1 MSKEKNDVS
10 RNGQPKRSI
19 DATDRRLLS
28 ALVEDATI
36 SYAELGE
43 RAALS
48 APAAHER
55 VKRLRRSGV
64 IRQTTAILDPDAV
77 NKPLLAFVH
86 VSTSGWGKTSG
97 LMAIAQYPEV
107 EEIHSVA
114 GDTSML
120 LKVRTVDTH
129 ALEHLLAY
137 LYDIPGVIA
146 TRSYFVLST
155 YLERT
160 VQPGT
165 TETWPMK
172 P

>member
-1 MSKEKNDVS
+1 MKEKNDIN
-10 RNGQPKRSI
+10 RNAVPKKDL

-28 ALVEDATI
+28 VLVEDATV

-43 RAALS
+43 QAALS

-55 VKRLRRSGV
+55 VKRLRRNGT
-64 IRQTTAILDPDAV
+64 IRRTSAILDPEAV
-77 NKPLLAFVH
+77 NKPLLAFIH

-137 LYDIPGVIA
+137 LYEIPGVTA

-165 TETWPMK
+165 TEEWPMK